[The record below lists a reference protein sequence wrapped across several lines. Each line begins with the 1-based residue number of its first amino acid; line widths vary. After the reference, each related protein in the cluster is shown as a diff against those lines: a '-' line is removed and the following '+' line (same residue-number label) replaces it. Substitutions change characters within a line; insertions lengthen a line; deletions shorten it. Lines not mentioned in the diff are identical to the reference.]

1 MYSGFRQG
9 CPLSAIS
16 FVIVME
22 ILSTKIKNSDSVKGF
37 KKATN
42 KNEIKYIQ
50 KQIIHVV
57 LSLLRE

>member
-1 MYSGFRQG
+1 MLSGIRQG
-9 CPLSAIS
+9 CPLSAIL

-37 KKATN
+37 KKAVN

-57 LSLLRE
+57 LSLLRK

>member
-1 MYSGFRQG
+1 MYSGIRQG

-22 ILSTKIKNSDSVKGF
+22 ILSTKMKNSDSVKGF

-57 LSLLRE
+57 LSLLRK